1 MKTTENYVFGG
12 FVHESFGAP
21 NTFVRDPNAFLYGLR
36 ANGTTN
42 LNIFRSGGTSYDPT
56 SQNAFYNNQ
65 NTGLIFGGGYDLYVG
80 WNANST
86 SSGRSSNLCH
96 SYDCPGNL
104 YIHYAEKFKNKENM
118 I

>member
-42 LNIFRSGGTSYDPT
+42 MNILRNGGIS
-56 SQNAFYNNQ
+56 
-65 NTGLIFGGGYDLYVG
+65 
-80 WNANST
+80 
-86 SSGRSSNLCH
+86 
-96 SYDCPGNL
+96 
-104 YIHYAEKFKNKENM
+104 
-118 I
+118 